1 MANEVVIHVRTA
13 DSTKSGL
20 ESAKTSSSKAG
31 ADAGGFFAEHFGKTS
46 KKRMELVGKELAG
59 VMAVV
64 GAGAAASGLL
74 AMAAPLAAAGLAVG
88 AFGAVAFPVLKGT
101 MTAVQGNTAAQ
112 KTYNDSIAKAKQ
124 TYEQQMAVAKTAAQ
138 QRAAGLTL
146 SKAEAN
152 AQLTLSQNTHKLSGA
167 QQSLVTNFNALKAS
181 FSGITTALTPMVLQ
195 VATLGTKIG
204 VALMPTLKSLAQSGG
219 KILESMLTPL
229 LALFKSPAWAQFIGT
244 IAKFASQIG
253 PILGKT
259 LADLVLWFTKLF
271 IGIMPSGVKIL
282 SLLLPAI
289 IAMLNQLT
297 PIIVALATAVAVG
310 LKWLAANHLLVPALW
325 LVVAALV
332 AMKLSLLSNPYTLI
346 ALAVI
351 ALAEIIIRYHKQ
363 IWAFMVRI
371 WNDIFF
377 FVKRIWND
385 IFAFAKQYWPLL
397 FGVGGIVYKYHVQIW
412 DFIRRIWND
421 ILGFFKRIWNDI
433 LGFFRSVTSTAQRIF
448 TGGWNAI
455 SSGAHNAF
463 NALVSFIRGL
473 PGRILGALGNAGRLL
488 AGWGSGIIHGL
499 LSGMTSV
506 IGALWNFIKGI
517 PGKILHFLGIK
528 SPPQWAIDAGKH
540 ILNGFGIGM
549 SQAKGALGK
558 AALNAAQF
566 SVGNLVKSVG
576 GGVERWRAT
585 VLKALSME
593 GLNSRLVDNVLYQ
606 MQTES
611 GGNPNAI
618 NLTDINAQR
627 GDPSKGLMQVI
638 GATFRAFHWPGTSWN
653 IYDPLANIA
662 AALHYARITY
672 GPNLENIRGGIGSGK
687 GYAGGGVSPGGW
699 ATVGEYGRE
708 LVRLP
713 RGSRVYPHGQ
723 SESMLGM
730 GSVLQVEFSGGQSE
744 FDQFMLSWLRK
755 HAKIKGGGNV
765 QKAFGVNRLW

>member
-101 MTAVQGNTAAQ
+101 MTAVQSNTAAQ

-363 IWAFMVRI
+363 IWAFMI
-371 WNDIFF
+371 HICNNKFF
-377 FVKRIWND
+377 LVKRIWND
-385 IFAFAKQYWPLL
+385 IL
-397 FGVGGIVYKYHVQIW
+397 
-412 DFIRRIWND
+412 R
-421 ILGFFKRIWNDI
+421 
-433 LGFFRSVTSTAQRIF
+433 FFRSVTSTAQRIF

-473 PGRILGALGNAGRLL
+473 PGR
-488 AGWGSGIIHGL
+488 
-499 LSGMTSV
+499 
-506 IGALWNFIKGI
+506 
-517 PGKILHFLGIK
+517 
-528 SPPQWAIDAGKH
+528 
-540 ILNGFGIGM
+540 
-549 SQAKGALGK
+549 
-558 AALNAAQF
+558 
-566 SVGNLVKSVG
+566 
-576 GGVERWRAT
+576 
-585 VLKALSME
+585 
-593 GLNSRLVDNVLYQ
+593 
-606 MQTES
+606 
-611 GGNPNAI
+611 
-618 NLTDINAQR
+618 
-627 GDPSKGLMQVI
+627 
-638 GATFRAFHWPGTSWN
+638 
-653 IYDPLANIA
+653 
-662 AALHYARITY
+662 
-672 GPNLENIRGGIGSGK
+672 
-687 GYAGGGVSPGGW
+687 
-699 ATVGEYGRE
+699 
-708 LVRLP
+708 
-713 RGSRVYPHGQ
+713 
-723 SESMLGM
+723 
-730 GSVLQVEFSGGQSE
+730 
-744 FDQFMLSWLRK
+744 
-755 HAKIKGGGNV
+755 
-765 QKAFGVNRLW
+765 